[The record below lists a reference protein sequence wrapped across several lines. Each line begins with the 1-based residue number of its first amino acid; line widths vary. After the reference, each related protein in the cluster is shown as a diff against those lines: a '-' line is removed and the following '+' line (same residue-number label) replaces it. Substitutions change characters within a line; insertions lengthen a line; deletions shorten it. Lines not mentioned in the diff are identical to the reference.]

1 MMKMLPSSNRGGERS
16 GDESPRRRWLGLG
29 NNVSPGSPPTRGADS
44 NISDDIR
51 KLFADDCDLFF
62 ADPPSPLTDIVQSS
76 ASASQLTKERMNLSR
91 SKSGVDITRRAS
103 QQKMEDLQREVDL
116 ALEFFHQETDN
127 ELDHPDGDE
136 YLEDHTGRYQG
147 VKKGKIYGRG
157 REESGDSFP
166 GTARTSVATSM
177 ATSMATSVNNYDN
190 EFDDCQ
196 FVRLLSEPETESPIT
211 SGGLSMKHKTK
222 SILSLPLSLLTSQ
235 AAMDCSE
242 DEDDDVSMKCETL
255 VAKDF
260 RKNGVVDFNSSR
272 SLRDAMEPFLA
283 VARES
288 MPCCVY
294 SNFADFFF
302 LIPC

>member
-1 MMKMLPSSNRGGERS
+1 
-16 GDESPRRRWLGLG
+16 
-29 NNVSPGSPPTRGADS
+29 
-44 NISDDIR
+44 
-51 KLFADDCDLFF
+51 
-62 ADPPSPLTDIVQSS
+62 
-76 ASASQLTKERMNLSR
+76 MNLSR
-91 SKSGVDITRRAS
+91 SKSGVDITRLAS
-103 QQKMEDLQREVDL
+103 QQKMDDLQREVDL

>member
-1 MMKMLPSSNRGGERS
+1 MTRRGKTSKTNSKINNMSPSPNRGGSE
-16 GDESPRRRWLGLG
+16 DESPRRRWLGLG
-29 NNVSPGSPPTRGADS
+29 NYGFPGSPLSTPTRGAASD
-44 NISDDIR
+44 ISDAIR
-51 KLFADDCDLFF
+51 KLIADDCDLFF
-62 ADPPSPLTDIVQSS
+62 ADDRPPSPLTDIVQSS
-76 ASASQLTKERMNLSR
+76 ASQLTKERLSLSR

-136 YLEDHTGRYQG
+136 YLDDHTGRYQG
-147 VKKGKIYGRG
+147 VKKGRSRG
-157 REESGDSFP
+157 CEEFDDSFP

-177 ATSMATSVNNYDN
+177 ATSMATSVDNDDN

-196 FVRLLSEPETESPIT
+196 FAKLLLKPETETPRT

-260 RKNGVVDFNSSR
+260 HKNGAVDFNSSR
-272 SLRDAMEPFLA
+272 SLRDAMEPFSA
-283 VARES
+283 VARE
-288 MPCCVY
+288 
-294 SNFADFFF
+294 
-302 LIPC
+302 